1 MNKKIMSMPYAG
13 RVMFTR
19 YAFTGERD
27 CLTNPFCYE

>member
-19 YAFTGERD
+19 YACHRSAG
-27 CLTNPFCYE
+27 LLI

>member
-19 YAFTGERD
+19 YAYRRGAGLF
-27 CLTNPFCYE
+27 N

>member
-19 YAFTGERD
+19 YTCHSGAGLF
-27 CLTNPFCYE
+27 N

>member
-19 YAFTGERD
+19 YARHRSAG
-27 CLTNPFCYE
+27 LSN

>member
-19 YAFTGERD
+19 YACHRSAGLF
-27 CLTNPFCYE
+27 N

>member
-19 YAFTGERD
+19 YAFTGQRD
-27 CLTNPFCYE
+27 YCLTNTYS